1 VSSGVVAF
9 NIVGLADKVVA
20 ESCERVR
27 AALSARGW
35 HRIRRVART
44 IADLDGSEGVRRV
57 HIAEALGYRRI
68 APGR

>member
-1 VSSGVVAF
+1 VRLLTDA
-9 NIVGLADKVVA
+9 AD
-20 ESCERVR
+20 R
-27 AALSARGW
+27 LQPSARGW
-35 HRIRRVART
+35 HRIRRVARK